1 MVAKAPALC
10 GFCNDG
16 KHSRCV
22 HTLRNG
28 NKGPWHCACAEP
40 NCGDKV
46 LVCLDCRSTEDEA
59 EISPDTFT
67 CLDPDGCQARITK
80 KRNSNPEMKK
90 LISSI
95 KESNMAAAEK
105 KTEKKAPAAKKVGYC
120 LVTGK
125 ETKGGLFAP
134 GMDARYVSN
143 HVEAVL
149 TKDQTKAQAL
159 KKMKED
165 GVSEALRAKFE
176 KSLSI
181 KQEKA
186 AKAKEAEK
194 EKASAKKESK
204 PKGAAKKAAAAKAQP
219 APEPES
225 DEDDLD
231 DDDF

>member
-1 MVAKAPALC
+1 MAVKAPARC

-16 KHSRCV
+16 KHGLCV
-22 HTLRNG
+22 HTIRNG
-28 NKGPWHCACAEP
+28 TKAPWHCACAEP

-46 LVCLDCRSTEDEA
+46 LVCLDCRSTEADA
-59 EISPDTFT
+59 EINPDTFT

-105 KTEKKAPAAKKVGYC
+105 KAEKKAPAKKKVGYC

-149 TKDQTKAQAL
+149 AKDQTKAQAL

-176 KSLSI
+176 KSLNI

-186 AKAKEAEK
+186 AKAKE
-194 EKASAKKESK
+194 EKASAKKDPK

-219 APEPES
+219 VAEPEPES
-225 DEDDLD
+225 VEDDFD
-231 DDDF
+231 GDDF